1 MKISKDGD
9 VRKQELLD
17 AAFKLFYKKG
27 YENTS
32 INSIIE
38 KVGVSKGA
46 FYYYFKSKEEV
57 LDKLSLQQTEKLI
70 KIINKIVK
78 DNKLNAL
85 DKLNKIIAGSLEYKA
100 GHREQ
105 RQKYRRIFEQ
115 IENSKLQQRILES
128 NVEFVQPI
136 IQSIIEQGIQEGFFN
151 TPFPDE
157 AAEVYIY
164 FGYILRNM
172 LSKYLEK
179 IDEKSENIEIVKKKL
194 LFYEDLIERIFGAE
208 KGSIKIINTLLK
220 YFLKAKDNK

>member
-1 MKISKDGD
+1 
-9 VRKQELLD
+9 
-17 AAFKLFYKKG
+17 
-27 YENTS
+27 
-32 INSIIE
+32 
-38 KVGVSKGA
+38 
-46 FYYYFKSKEEV
+46 
-57 LDKLSLQQTEKLI
+57 
-70 KIINKIVK
+70 
-78 DNKLNAL
+78 
-85 DKLNKIIAGSLEYKA
+85 
-100 GHREQ
+100 
-105 RQKYRRIFEQ
+105 
-115 IENSKLQQRILES
+115 LES

-220 YFLKAKDNK
+220 YFLKAKNNK

>member
-100 GHREQ
+100 GHREIQ
-105 RQKYRRIFEQ
+105 NF
-115 IENSKLQQRILES
+115 SK
-128 NVEFVQPI
+128 EFW
-136 IQSIIEQGIQEGFFN
+136 
-151 TPFPDE
+151 
-157 AAEVYIY
+157 
-164 FGYILRNM
+164 
-172 LSKYLEK
+172 
-179 IDEKSENIEIVKKKL
+179 
-194 LFYEDLIERIFGAE
+194 
-208 KGSIKIINTLLK
+208 
-220 YFLKAKDNK
+220 KAT